1 MYVLLYKSII
11 EIDIFDRQ
19 ANAFEEYI
27 IAWFFIFNNKPYSSV
42 LLALAISYN
51 FLEI

>member
-1 MYVLLYKSII
+1 MYVVLYKSII

-27 IAWFFIFNNKPYSSV
+27 MPLKSQG
-42 LLALAISYN
+42 
-51 FLEI
+51 